1 MQDLAGGMHPGIC
14 STGDYHRCGRFGTG
28 WLLDQ
33 GVFEY
38 ALDGA
43 TTRLL
48 RPAREVRAVVGN
60 IEPETDQGAF
70 SPRKAPRQTNE
81 PAIPRGSSGLVRYGF
96 RRQDSSSDDSAASSS
111 AASSSA
117 FARCDGGSWK
127 PAFSAASSLSNQT
140 SATVCS

>member
-1 MQDLAGGMHPGIC
+1 MQNLAGGMHPGVRPA
-14 STGDYHRCGRFGTG
+14 GDHHRFG
-28 WLLDQ
+28 WLGPGRLFGE
-33 GVFEY
+33 GVFDD

-48 RPAREVRAVVGN
+48 GPAREVCAVVGN
-60 IEPETDQGAF
+60 VEPETDQGAF
-70 SPRKAPRQTNE
+70 SPRKAAPGQTDE
-81 PAIPRGSSGLVRYGF
+81 PAIPGGSSGLVRYGF
-96 RRQDSSSDDSAASSS
+96 RRQDSSSDDS